1 MKELTFE
8 EFCHLTM
15 TYTTGIGFVTY
26 AQRLY
31 RNEAYGIQK
40 ETFTP
45 RNARTME
52 WGLGQVFYF
61 VDGDPRQFETV
72 DQCYVAYMEKVCG
85 VRSIE

>member
-15 TYTTGIGFVTY
+15 MYTTGITY
-26 AQRLY
+26 ETGAQRMY
-31 RNEAYGIQK
+31 RNNEYGIQK
-40 ETFTP
+40 ETFTK
-45 RNARTME
+45 RNVRTLE
-52 WGLGQVFYF
+52 WYEGKSFYF
-61 VDGDPRQFETV
+61 VDGDPREFETI

>member
-15 TYTTGIGFVTY
+15 TYTTGISFETY

-31 RNEAYGIQK
+31 RNEEHGIQK

-52 WGLGQVFYF
+52 WGLGRVFYF
-61 VDGDPRQFETV
+61 VDGDPREFTTL